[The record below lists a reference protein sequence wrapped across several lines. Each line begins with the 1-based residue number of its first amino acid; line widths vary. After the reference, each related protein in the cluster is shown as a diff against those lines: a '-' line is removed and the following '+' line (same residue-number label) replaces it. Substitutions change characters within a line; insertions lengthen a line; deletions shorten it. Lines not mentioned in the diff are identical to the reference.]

1 MAKPTPSSRRCGAP
15 TRSTCVVEPLCPA
28 LNFLV
33 APPGFFAPTY
43 QVSLDEQFAESLD
56 LVVPD
61 DAALLA
67 IVTPRNPVQRSTVNL
82 FSPIVVNRHTGMA
95 DQYVPASSEAET
107 GWSVRTPLPFA
118 LGGRRSRRRH
128 DMLTLTREPGQKI
141 VVGDDIV
148 ITVVSVSEN
157 GRVRLGIEAP
167 RQIRIDRE
175 EVLAR
180 IQNENI
186 EAGAAGSSSGWAAYA
201 ARRANRQAGTAE
213 RRAKERGTDS
223 RQGAEEQLVA
233 QR

>member
-1 MAKPTPSSRRCGAP
+1 
-15 TRSTCVVEPLCPA
+15 
-28 LNFLV
+28 
-33 APPGFFAPTY
+33 
-43 QVSLDEQFAESLD
+43 
-56 LVVPD
+56 
-61 DAALLA
+61 
-67 IVTPRNPVQRSTVNL
+67 
-82 FSPIVVNRHTGMA
+82 
-95 DQYVPASSEAET
+95 
-107 GWSVRTPLPFA
+107 
-118 LGGRRSRRRH
+118 
-128 DMLTLTREPGQKI
+128 MLTLTREPGQKI

-201 ARRANRQAGTAE
+201 ARRANRQASTAE
-213 RRAKERGTDS
+213 QAAQDPRTDA
-223 RQGAEEQLVA
+223 RPHAEEQLVA